1 MIGGL
6 ISGKLA
12 DKLGRKKALLYN
24 NALAA
29 AGAAFL
35 TLAKSPA
42 DVYYLIIVGRFI
54 MGLNSGTFFTNKV
67 DHNIIQN
74 KCRQFL
80 LNKNKIGTAPF
91 LLFHYSRIYNSVA
104 NNFSQLDH

>member
-1 MIGGL
+1 MGIFFIGGMIGGL

-54 MGLNSGTFFTNKV
+54 MGLNSGTFLQIKLI
-67 DHNIIQN
+67 IIQN
-74 KCRQFL
+74 KCRTFL
-80 LNKNKIGTAPF
+80 LNRNKIGTAPF
-91 LLFHYSRIYNSVA
+91 LLLF
-104 NNFSQLDH
+104 LDI